1 MTGEN
6 DASLYGGIKPPPMLC
21 TISSEYLLT
30 ESEMVA
36 KLQPEAYKTKFT
48 WSKAQRKIVDKMQ

>member
-1 MTGEN
+1 
-6 DASLYGGIKPPPMLC
+6 MLC

-30 ESEMVA
+30 ESEVVA